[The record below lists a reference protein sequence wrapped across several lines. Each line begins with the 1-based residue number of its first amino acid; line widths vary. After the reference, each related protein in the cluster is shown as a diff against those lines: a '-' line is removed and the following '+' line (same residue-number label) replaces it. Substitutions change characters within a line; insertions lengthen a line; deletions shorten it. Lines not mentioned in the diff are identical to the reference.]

1 MIYYFMKG
9 GVLMKK
15 RGDVGTKKQAYSSE
29 GEAICLGEGLVSSF
43 WFLVSSFKFL
53 VSGF

>member
-9 GVLMKK
+9 GVLKER
-15 RGDVGTKKQAYSSE
+15 RGDMGTKKQAYSSE
-29 GEAICLGEGLVSSF
+29 GEAICLGEGLVS
-43 WFLVSSFKFL
+43 

>member
-9 GVLMKK
+9 GVLKER
-15 RGDVGTKKQAYSSE
+15 RGDMGTKKQAYSYV

-43 WFLVSSFKFL
+43 WFP

>member
-9 GVLMKK
+9 VVLMKR
-15 RGDVGTKKQAYSSE
+15 RGDIGTKKQAYSNE
-29 GEAICLGEGLVSSF
+29 GEAICLSF
-43 WFLVSSFKFL
+43 WRGWFL